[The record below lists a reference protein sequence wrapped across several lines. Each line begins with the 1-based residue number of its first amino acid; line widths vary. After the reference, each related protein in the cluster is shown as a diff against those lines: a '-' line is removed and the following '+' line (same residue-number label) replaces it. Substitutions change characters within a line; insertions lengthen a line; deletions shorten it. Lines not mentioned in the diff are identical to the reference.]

1 MINGKKLVALCTS
14 RIYDPQIH
22 GYIERLNKRLRA
34 DNYSLLVFAINS
46 DIYWEEDRPAAEKY
60 VFDLLP
66 YDYLDAVIIMNEKIK
81 SHKIA
86 QKVINASLSHDIP
99 VIIADGNYENV
110 SCINFDYEK
119 GFEQIARHVIE
130 THGVRKPH
138 MMAGQPDNE
147 FSNRRIEVFK
157 KVLSDNGIT
166 FNNSMLSYG
175 YFWADPCVEATDELL
190 KRDELP
196 EAIICAND
204 VMAITVSEMLID
216 AGYRIPED
224 IIVSG
229 FDGYDEIYFTDP
241 KIASVSCDIILLA
254 DSTADA
260 VLESINDRGIH
271 HKDIVPVL
279 IPNESCGCPACNQ
292 HPKILKNWFRESFAR
307 HNDDNRVL
315 KRLGA
320 FMQTSSTIGEMVS
333 HLDCYKTDNI
343 LTAVD
348 RRIFDEE
355 SNYFTNE
362 DTDDNPSVFT
372 VIFDSDHPE
381 NFKKDTF
388 KLGYSRGKACGNIL
402 APQLRDRILEL
413 MESGYPL
420 IFNAL
425 DYMGKAFGFV
435 CYYFRDYNISNY
447 TNTMNATNTIGN
459 GIGGYIN
466 LRYQRSILEKM
477 DEMYLRDSLT
487 GIYNRIG
494 FRKTFDELIENGT
507 YKDEPVTVIMSDMD
521 GLKYINDNFGHI
533 EGDSAIV
540 TVANALSN
548 SLPEESIPSRIGG
561 DELFA
566 VVFGKTDPNN
576 IIEKINAFL
585 ELYNAASGKPYK
597 VSTSCGYIQ
606 TTLSEDFDISQALK
620 QADEIM
626 YKEKKRKKSF

>member
-1 MINGKKLVALCTS
+1 MVNEKKLVALCTS
-14 RIYDPQIH
+14 RVYDPQIH
-22 GYIERLNKRLRA
+22 GYIERLNKLLRA
-34 DNYSLLVFAINS
+34 QGYSLLIFAINS

-66 YDYLDAVIIMNEKIK
+66 YDDLDAVIIMNEKIK
-81 SHKIA
+81 SRKIA
-86 QKVINASLSHDIP
+86 QKVINASILHDVP
-99 VIIADGNYENV
+99 VIIADGNYYNT

-119 GFEQIARHVIE
+119 GFEQIVRHMIE
-130 THGVRKPH
+130 THKVKRPL
-138 MMAGQPDNE
+138 MMAGQPDND
-147 FSNRRIEVFK
+147 FSNQRIEVFK
-157 KVLSDNGIT
+157 KVLSE
-166 FNNSMLSYG
+166 NNIEYNDSMLSYG
-175 YFWADPCVEATDELL
+175 YFWADPCKIAMKEILS
-190 KRDELP
+190 RDTLP
-196 EAIICAND
+196 DAIICAND
-204 VMAITVSEMLID
+204 LMAITATEMLID
-216 AGYRIPED
+216 AGYKVPED

-229 FDGYDEIYFTDP
+229 FDGYDGIFFNSP
-241 KIASVSCDIILLA
+241 KIASVSCDIIHM
-254 DSTADA
+254 ADA
-260 VLESINDRGIH
+260 TAEATLEAI
-271 HKDIVPVL
+271 KDGKTHNRDIIPVL
-279 IPNESCGCPACNQ
+279 IPNESCGCPDHLE
-292 HPKILKNWFRESFAR
+292 HPQLLSNWFKESFSR
-307 HNDDNRVL
+307 NNDDNRVL
-315 KRLGA
+315 KRLSA
-320 FMQTSSTIGEMVS
+320 FMLNSNTIGEMVS

-343 LTAVD
+343 LVAVD
-348 RRIFDEE
+348 RRIFDED
-355 SNYFTNE
+355 SNYFTSE
-362 DTDDNPSVFT
+362 DTNDNPSVFT
-372 VIFDSDHPE
+372 VIYDSDFPE
-381 NFKKDTF
+381 KYKKDTF
-388 KLGYSRGKACGNIL
+388 TLNFSRGRTGGNIM
-402 APQLRDRILEL
+402 APMLKNRILEL
-413 MESGYPL
+413 TESGFPL

-435 CYYFRDYNISNY
+435 CYYFRDFNISNY

-459 GIGGYIN
+459 GIGGYVN
-466 LRYQRSILEKM
+466 LRYQRSLLEKM

-606 TTLSEDFDISQALK
+606 TTLSKDFDISQALK

-626 YKEKKRKKSF
+626 YKEKKRKKS